1 MTSRSLVPDAGDPRS
16 SDASGGRVTR
26 RAVEIVFVDLDAAAA
41 PLAEEE
47 ARRPRL
53 SVADEQRADAIAEER
68 TRRLWR
74 ASRIATRIVLERV
87 GGQRLRRLVFR
98 IEKDGRPVL
107 GNGAPHFSISH
118 CDGAALIAVTADM
131 PVGVDLEEKSRKLK
145 MSTDRRIRVVQ
156 AAARLGGERAF
167 SADSDSDVLAAWVRL
182 EAIAKA
188 RGTGIGRLLTEEG
201 VVGGARST
209 SRRQN
214 AGGIA
219 VRGLDAGRDYVAAI
233 AASELPHDLQVE
245 LFPTADIDAY
255 LRD

>member
-1 MTSRSLVPDAGDPRS
+1 MTSRSLVPGAGDPRS

-87 GGQRLRRLVFR
+87 GGQRLRRLVFS

-107 GNGAPHFSISH
+107 GF
-118 CDGAALIAVTADM
+118 
-131 PVGVDLEEKSRKLK
+131 GVL
-145 MSTDRRIRVVQ
+145 
-156 AAARLGGERAF
+156 
-167 SADSDSDVLAAWVRL
+167 
-182 EAIAKA
+182 
-188 RGTGIGRLLTEEG
+188 
-201 VVGGARST
+201 
-209 SRRQN
+209 
-214 AGGIA
+214 
-219 VRGLDAGRDYVAAI
+219 
-233 AASELPHDLQVE
+233 
-245 LFPTADIDAY
+245 
-255 LRD
+255 